1 MAKTL
6 GATINEALRVIGEPD
21 ITEFTSANQLQNLL
35 IDSAN
40 EAVHDI
46 LEAARYRWGLS
57 RDAFKTHAKLTTGG
71 VNVTNGSTT
80 VTSSDSDGSG
90 ANNFTNVAA
99 GDFIRVGTDLVSY
112 EVASVDTDS
121 SPDTLTLADAYQ
133 GTTVSSGASYV
144 VLRDV
149 YPLSIS
155 GLDEIMIVAYGNN
168 SAFTGSDE
176 IQLTNIQNIYEKAGG
191 DLHRNTSGKPAWMA
205 QIEPDSSDNP
215 QWLLWPYPSDVY
227 HIEIWHT
234 IKYTSNTTFGTQMF
248 EGRAPDIAYDAV
260 SHRVRER
267 ACIFDENMSQ
277 AQYWGQQYERAR
289 FQLVSR
295 ESRAHRD
302 DQNMSVET
310 YRRGTLRTH
319 GLTSISQITFDRV

>member
-21 ITEFTSANQLQNLL
+21 ITAFTSANQLQNLL

-40 EAVHDI
+40 EAVHDL

-57 RDAFKTHAKLTTGG
+57 RDAFQTHAKLTTQK
-71 VNVTNGSTT
+71 VTVFNGLTT
-80 VTSSDSDGSG
+80 VYSADADGNAT

-99 GDFIRVGTDLVSY
+99 GDFIRFGTDLVSY
-112 EVASVDTDS
+112 EVASVNTGV
-121 SPDTLTLADAYQ
+121 SPDQLTLADPYQ
-133 GTTVSSGASYV
+133 GTSAASGTSYV

-155 GLDEIMIVAYGNN
+155 GLDEIMIVSYGNN

-176 IQLTNIQNIYEKAGG
+176 IQLTNIQNITERAGG
-191 DLHRNTSGKPAWMA
+191 DLHRNTSGKPGWMA

-234 IKYTSNTTFGTQMF
+234 IKYTSNSTFSTQTF

-267 ACIFDENMSQ
+267 ACMFDENMSQ

-295 ESRAHRD
+295 ENRAHRD
-302 DQNMSVET
+302 DQNMS
-310 YRRGTLRTH
+310 
-319 GLTSISQITFDRV
+319 GLNG